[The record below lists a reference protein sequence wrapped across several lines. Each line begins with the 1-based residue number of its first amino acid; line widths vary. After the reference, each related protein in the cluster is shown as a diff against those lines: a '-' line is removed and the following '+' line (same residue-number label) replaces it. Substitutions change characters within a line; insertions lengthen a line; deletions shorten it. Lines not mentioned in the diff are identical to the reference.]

1 MKNYHRQD
9 NYLALVILGLVIF
22 GLIMVASA
30 SVVQSY
36 EAAGTNNYYLIRQAI
51 FAGVGLFFWWVFQRI
66 DYRYWKRYAT
76 IFLAVGVIALLLV
89 LVPGIGVEA
98 GGAKRWIN
106 LGFSTLQAS
115 ELMKFGLIVYF
126 AYWFEKKGREIGD
139 FYKTFLPFCVIV
151 GAIFLLVMQGPD
163 LGTATL
169 IAIIAGVMYM
179 GAGATWGQLGIL
191 FFGGL
196 SAILVL
202 IKAAPYRFRRLLTFL
217 NPGADPLG
225 AGYHINQALL
235 AIGSGGLFGL
245 GYGHSRQ
252 KYNFLPEAASD
263 SIFAVIGEELGLIG
277 TVFLVLLPFAF
288 IVWRGLV
295 VARRAPDMFGRML
308 ALGITTWIGLQAV
321 LNMGATV
328 GMLPLTGVPLPFVSL
343 GGSSLVIMLMAA
355 GVLLNISK
363 QTVTTSRDE
372 SPFSGWWNWGARDAD
387 IGRSRRS

>member
-1 MKNYHRQD
+1 MF
-9 NYLALVILGLVIF
+9 GLVVF
-22 GLIMVASA
+22 GVIMVASA

-36 EAAGTNNYYLIRQAI
+36 DTAGTNNYYLFRQGA
-51 FAGVGLFFWWVFQRI
+51 FAVVGLIMWWIFQRI
-66 DYRYWKRYAT
+66 DYRYWKRFAT
-76 IFLAVGVIALLLV
+76 IFLGIGILV
-89 LVPGIGVEA
+89 LFLALVPGIGVEA

-106 LGFSTLQAS
+106 LGFSTLQSS
-115 ELMKFGLIVYF
+115 EVMKFAIIVYLAF
-126 AYWFEKKGREIGD
+126 WFEKKGRDIGD
-139 FYKTFLPFCVIV
+139 FYKTFLPFVV
-151 GAIFLLVMQGPD
+151 MLGAVFLLIMQGPD

-169 IAIIAGVMYM
+169 TALIAGAMYM
-179 GAGATWGQLGIL
+179 GAGATWGQLGML

-196 SAILVL
+196 SAVLVL

-225 AGYHINQALL
+225 AGYHINQSLL
-235 AIGSGGLFGL
+235 AIGSGGIFGL
-245 GYGHSRQ
+245 GYGYSRQ

-295 VARRAPDMFGRML
+295 VARRAPDLFGRML
-308 ALGITTWIGLQAV
+308 ALGITTWIGAQAV

-328 GMLPLTGVPLPFVSL
+328 GMLPLTGVPLPFISL

-355 GVLLNISK
+355 GILLNISK

-372 SPFSGWWNWGARDAD
+372 SPFSGWWDWGSRDASV
-387 IGRSRRS
+387 GRRYRS